1 MTYRFLYID
10 DNPTNDSQS
19 LIEVINSYKLISVFH
34 EKPGAWS
41 VTNELVDK
49 YINEIDGLI
58 IDWKLNEF
66 IDSVDFNTEAFVQEL
81 RLRISDQEKSISS
94 IPIVLCSANPDFAVK
109 YLQDRS
115 KHNLF
120 DLVLDKQ
127 KLTEQFVSVQ
137 LAALAEGYKI
147 INRQSDILKMLA
159 IEDSTV
165 LDTRFFDI
173 LGEKLKIGPISET
186 VQFLMK
192 DFIGCPG
199 ILIDESLLAVR
210 LGIDKDSSEGWNDVK
225 RYFVEQQTSY
235 EGIFSSGWR
244 RFWMPLLNSK
254 WKELTGRPFR
264 AMAADEKVE
273 FLLFRGFK
281 NIKPIKLQEMCIS
294 NKFWTICVNSNV
306 AIDTVDGL
314 LASCAESTFP
324 WQDLQYI
331 SPLSAV
337 KETGVR
343 VAKSELHRLDNYK
356 SLYEQTHVRNRK

>member
-10 DNPTNDSQS
+10 DNPTADSQS
-19 LIEVINSYKLISVFH
+19 LIDVINGYEIISVFH

-41 VTNELVDK
+41 VTNDLVDK
-49 YINEIDGLI
+49 YIDDIDGLI

-81 RLRISDQEKSISS
+81 RLRISGREKSIKP

-109 YLQDRS
+109 YLQDSS
-115 KHNLF
+115 KHSLF

-127 KLTEQFVSVQ
+127 KLTERLVSVQ
-137 LAALAEGYKI
+137 LAALAEGYEI
-147 INRQSDILKMLA
+147 IRGQPNILELLS
-159 IEDSTV
+159 ITDSTI
-165 LDTRFFDI
+165 LDSRFFDI
-173 LGEKLKIGPISET
+173 LGEKLKNSPISET
-186 VQFLMK
+186 VQFLIK
-192 DFIGCPG
+192 DFIGCPS
-199 ILIDESLLAVR
+199 ILINESLLAVR
-210 LGIDKDSSEGWNDVK
+210 LGIDKDFSAGWNDVMH
-225 RYFVEQQTSY
+225 YFIEQKTSY
-235 EGIFSSGWR
+235 EGVFSSGWR

-264 AMAADEKVE
+264 GMSADEKVE
-273 FLLFRGFK
+273 FLLSKGFE
-281 NIKPIKLQEMCIS
+281 NIIPIKLQEMCAS

-343 VAKSELHRLDNYK
+343 VAKSELHRLDNYRT
-356 SLYEQTHVRNRK
+356 LYEQTHVRNRK